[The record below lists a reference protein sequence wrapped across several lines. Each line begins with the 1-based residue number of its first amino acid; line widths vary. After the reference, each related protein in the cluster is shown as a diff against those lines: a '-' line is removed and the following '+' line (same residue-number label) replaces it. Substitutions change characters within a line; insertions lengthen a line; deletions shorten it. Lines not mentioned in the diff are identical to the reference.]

1 MFEQVV
7 LAGGGHRCWW
17 QAGFWDVVAPR
28 IALRPRV
35 IAGVSAGAGIAC
47 MLFAN
52 DSREAIRHCYRAMA
66 GNRRNAY
73 WGNLLRPGERVFP
86 QYAIYR
92 VALKTLLGG
101 EHFTRLQRNAPEIR
115 VVYARTPRALGLR
128 ASAVLALIADQVD
141 KHARKTLHPGF
152 ARRVGFTTEI
162 ERVQDC
168 SSDDDLVALILASSC
183 TPPFT
188 PVLFRRGGPALDG
201 GLVDSVPVAAV
212 DPAPVTTLVLTTRR
226 YPEYAQIFG
235 ISGRIYVQPSR
246 RIPVSSWDYTAPEL
260 CERTFVLGR
269 SDGEEF
275 LRAIGRGALARAQQA
290 DQDAAERVVTRPP
303 TA

>member
-47 MLFAN
+47 LLYAN
-52 DSREAIRHCYRAMA
+52 DTREAIRFCYRAMV
-66 GNRRNAY
+66 GNRSNAY

-92 VALKTLLGG
+92 IALKTLLGG
-101 EHFTRLQRNAPEIR
+101 PHFAQLQRSAPEIR
-115 VVYARTPRALGLR
+115 VVYARIPSLLGLR
-128 ASAVLALIADQVD
+128 SAALLALAADQID
-141 KHARKTLHPGF
+141 KGGSKALHPRF
-152 ARRVGFTTEI
+152 ARQFGFTTEI

-168 SSDDDLVALILASSC
+168 HSDDDLVALILASSC

-188 PVLFRRGGPALDG
+188 PLVYRRGRPVLDG
-201 GLVDSVPVAAV
+201 GLVDSIPVQAV
-212 DPAPVTTLVLTTRR
+212 DPAPVPTLVLTTRC
-226 YPEYAQIFG
+226 YPGYAPIFG
-235 ISGRIYVQPSR
+235 LDGRTYVQPSR
-246 RIPVSSWDYTAPEL
+246 TIPVSSWDYTAPDRIES
-260 CERTFVLGR
+260 TFVLGR
-269 SDGEEF
+269 EDGEDF
-275 LRAIGRGALARAQQA
+275 LRSIGHGAL
-290 DQDAAERVVTRPP
+290 ERVQREGE
-303 TA
+303 AAWAAREGAE